1 MLARARCGM
10 SRAPVLSVPNGG
22 LEHAMHNMQRQPDRV
37 AIDGPSASGKS
48 TVGRMLAQR
57 WGYRFLDTGIMYRC
71 VTHIALRRKV
81 DLASERD
88 LGELAAELEFQLRQ
102 SAAGESELTVC
113 GQPVGRSIYSD
124 EVTASVSPVSAV
136 ASVRAA
142 LVAKQRQIGAEGEIV
157 MAGRDIGTV
166 VMPDAPLKVYLDA
179 SPGARAHRR
188 FAELRCG
195 GGTESYEEIL
205 ASIAHRDGYDSSR
218 EHSPLARADDAILIN
233 TDALSAE
240 EVVNHI
246 IETCATQ
253 LAAERTR
260 T

>member
-22 LEHAMHNMQRQPDRV
+22 FEHAMRNLQRQPDRV

-71 VTHIALRRKV
+71 VTHYALRRKV

-88 LGELAAELEFQLRQ
+88 LGELALELEFQLRQ

-113 GQPVGRSIYSD
+113 GHPVGRGIYSD

-136 ASVRAA
+136 AAVRTA

-179 SPGARAHRR
+179 SPGARANRR
-188 FAELRCG
+188 FAELQNNG
-195 GGTESYEEIL
+195 GKESKEEIL
-205 ASIAHRDGYDSSR
+205 ASIAHRDGFDSSR
-218 EHSPLARADDAILIN
+218 EHSPLMRADDAILIN

-240 EVVNHI
+240 GVVNHI
-246 IETCATQ
+246 IETY
-253 LAAERTR
+253 AAQRPAEPMRA
-260 T
+260 

>member
-1 MLARARCGM
+1 MLARARCDM

-22 LEHAMHNMQRQPDRV
+22 LEHAMHNLQRQPDRV

-71 VTHIALRRKV
+71 VTHYALRRKV

-88 LGELAAELEFQLRQ
+88 LGELAAELKFELHQ
-102 SAAGESELTVC
+102 SATDESELTVC
-113 GQPVGRSIYSD
+113 GHPAGRDIYSD

-136 ASVRAA
+136 AGVRTA

-179 SPGARAHRR
+179 SPGARANRR

-195 GGTESYEEIL
+195 GGKESYEEIL
-205 ASIAHRDGYDSSR
+205 ASIAHRDRYDSSR
-218 EHSPLARADDAILIN
+218 EHSPLTRAGDAILIN
-233 TDALSAE
+233 TDALSAA
-240 EVVNHI
+240 EVVNRI
-246 IETCATQ
+246 IETYAAQ
-253 LAAERTR
+253 HAAEPTR
-260 T
+260 A

>member
-1 MLARARCGM
+1 
-10 SRAPVLSVPNGG
+10 
-22 LEHAMHNMQRQPDRV
+22 MHNMQRQPDRV

-88 LGELAAELEFQLRQ
+88 LGELATELEFQLRQ
-102 SAAGESELTVC
+102 SATDESELTVC
-113 GQPVGRSIYSD
+113 GQPVGRGIYSD

-136 ASVRAA
+136 ATVRTA

-166 VMPDAPLKVYLDA
+166 VIPDAPLKVYLDA
-179 SPGARAHRR
+179 STTSRANRR
-188 FAELRCG
+188 FAELLNS

-205 ASIAHRDGYDSSR
+205 ASIAHRDRYDSSR
-218 EHSPLARADDAILIN
+218 EHSPLTRAVDAMLIN
-233 TDALSAE
+233 TDALSAA

-246 IETCATQ
+246 IETYATQ
-253 LAAERTR
+253 HAAEPTR
-260 T
+260 A